1 MQTDAG
7 RVGPS
12 RPLSPLWVTYAA
24 GPRGR
29 RSDRLRSAF
38 HRLSPGSDGGL
49 SPGCDGGR
57 PQAWAGP
64 TAPEAP
70 LQLRPLGGLRPPP
83 GPCGHQRASALT
95 ADPAGLL
102 QRMPRVPDS
111 DPHPQHPTQP
121 GPGRTGGVR
130 ESHRTPPRGAPMG
143 CDSHARFS
151 CSEGRILTTLVK
163 RHSRRSGGTTGRG
176 AGAAAAAFR
185 SEGATG
191 LSSERTGR
199 RAARRGA
206 GRGGGRK
213 LLPADREGQG
223 AAEPAGRESC

>member
-38 HRLSPGSDGGL
+38 HRLSPGSDGG
-49 SPGCDGGR
+49 R

-70 LQLRPLGGLRPPP
+70 LQLRPRGGLRPPP

-111 DPHPQHPTQP
+111 DPHPQHRTQP

-191 LSSERTGR
+191 LSSERTGC

-213 LLPADREGQG
+213 LLPADCEGQG

>member
-38 HRLSPGSDGGL
+38 HRLSPGSDGG
-49 SPGCDGGR
+49 R

-70 LQLRPLGGLRPPP
+70 LQLRPRGGLRSPP

-111 DPHPQHPTQP
+111 DPHPQHRTQP